1 MQRRIDRAIKSVGYG
16 RCKQTDSQIG
26 LLIEIKRSSKF
37 ACTTFNIGL
46 ILAIVVYRRALFAH
60 WRNNLG
66 NIRISENKSTNFL
79 LYPKWKYGKNV
90 FTWVIRVGGF
100 MTPFD
105 YIHPSARIRAIFN
118 FKSLTRKKENEKN
131 GAGFLHF
138 FFINVQKVN
147 WKTKNEQMRQT
158 VWLCWVFEP
167 FLFLI

>member
-1 MQRRIDRAIKSVGYG
+1 
-16 RCKQTDSQIG
+16 
-26 LLIEIKRSSKF
+26 
-37 ACTTFNIGL
+37 
-46 ILAIVVYRRALFAH
+46 
-60 WRNNLG
+60 
-66 NIRISENKSTNFL
+66 
-79 LYPKWKYGKNV
+79 
-90 FTWVIRVGGF
+90 

-158 VWLCWVFEP
+158 VWLC
-167 FLFLI
+167 